1 MVGLFEA
8 GGMEGGGDSLSGLI
22 PAMMSS
28 WSSSAV
34 IVRIWN
40 QHTCRTHTV
49 SNVYS
54 KHDGQRGALTA
65 ITTSMNG
72 KSGSA
77 NPLVIL
83 IASFRDFLHFLRYT
97 DGGAWSSAGVVG

>member
-22 PAMMSS
+22 PIATSS
-28 WSSSAV
+28 WSNSAV

-40 QHTCRTHTV
+40 QHTYRTHTV
-49 SNVYS
+49 SDVCS
-54 KHDGQRGALTA
+54 KLDEQRGRLTA
-65 ITTSMNG
+65 ITTSING
-72 KSGSA
+72 KSGSE

-83 IASFRDFLHFLRYT
+83 IASFRDFLHLLRYT
-97 DGGAWSSAGVVG
+97 DGGAWSSAGAVE